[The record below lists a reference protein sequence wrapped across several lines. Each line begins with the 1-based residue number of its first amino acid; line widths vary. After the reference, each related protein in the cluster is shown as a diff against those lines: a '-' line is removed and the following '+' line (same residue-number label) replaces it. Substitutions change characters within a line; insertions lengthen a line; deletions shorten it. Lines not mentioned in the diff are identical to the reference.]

1 MRVFLGGAGNEP
13 PRLFRFLSIGD
24 NMSPFFYL
32 EIIMQTKIKPRISI
46 KTTNEC
52 YVVRPVGGASLFN
65 FVVVHV
71 NAVRKHG
78 WKGALENECAYIR
91 GNQCMSTEAQDRS
104 IARYTTIAAH
114 MGIKL
119 FVY

>member
-1 MRVFLGGAGNEP
+1 MRVFLGGVGNEP

-24 NMSPFFYL
+24 FMSPFFYL

-46 KTTNEC
+46 KTTDEC
-52 YVVRPVGGASLFN
+52 YVIRPAGGASLFD

-91 GNQCMSTEAQDRS
+91 NNQYMDNAAQDRS
-104 IARYTTIAAH
+104 IARYTAIAAH
-114 MGIKL
+114 MGITL
-119 FVY
+119 

>member
-1 MRVFLGGAGNEP
+1 MRVFLGGVGNEP

-24 NMSPFFYL
+24 IVSPFFYL
-32 EIIMQTKIKPRISI
+32 EIIMQTQIKPRISI
-46 KTTNEC
+46 KTTDEC
-52 YVVRPVGGASLFN
+52 YVIRPAGGASLFD

-71 NAVRKHG
+71 NAVRRHG

-91 GNQCMSTEAQDRS
+91 NNQYMDNAAQDRS

-114 MGIKL
+114 MGITL
-119 FVY
+119 

>member
-1 MRVFLGGAGNEP
+1 MRVFLGGVGNEP

-24 NMSPFFYL
+24 FVSPFFYL

-46 KTTNEC
+46 KTTDEC
-52 YVVRPVGGASLFN
+52 YVIRPAGGASLFD

-91 GNQCMSTEAQDRS
+91 NNQYMDNAAQDLS
-104 IARYTTIAAH
+104 IARYTAIAAH
-114 MGIKL
+114 MGITL
-119 FVY
+119 

>member
-1 MRVFLGGAGNEP
+1 MRVFLGGVGNEP

-24 NMSPFFYL
+24 FMSPFFYL

-46 KTTNEC
+46 KTTDEC
-52 YVVRPVGGASLFN
+52 YVIRPAGGASLFD

-71 NAVRKHG
+71 NAVRRHG
-78 WKGALENECAYIR
+78 WKGALENECEYIR
-91 GNQCMSTEAQDRS
+91 NNQYMDNAAQDRS

-114 MGIKL
+114 MGITL
-119 FVY
+119 

>member
-1 MRVFLGGAGNEP
+1 MRVFLGGVGNEP

-24 NMSPFFYL
+24 IVSPFFYL
-32 EIIMQTKIKPRISI
+32 EIIMQTQIKPRISI
-46 KTTNEC
+46 KTTDEC
-52 YVVRPVGGASLFN
+52 YVIRPAGGASLFD

-91 GNQCMSTEAQDRS
+91 GNQCMSTEAQERA
-104 IARYTTIAAH
+104 IARHVNIASH
-114 MGIKL
+114 MGITL